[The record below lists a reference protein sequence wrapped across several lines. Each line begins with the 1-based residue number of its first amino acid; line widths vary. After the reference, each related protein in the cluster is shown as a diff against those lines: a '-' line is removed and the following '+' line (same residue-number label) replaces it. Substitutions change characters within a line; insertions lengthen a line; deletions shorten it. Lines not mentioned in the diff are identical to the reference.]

1 MKWDLFIMSSYGKN
15 PPLPIPK
22 PILISFLEERGGGIL
37 TRPGAMRQGRWVWAV
52 MGISHPWTL
61 VDPLVQHRSHS
72 EHLCGA
78 AFDPPSITTLP
89 SFGGKFLMQKRDGGN
104 RFVPWKSIW
113 SGWGEQC
120 WWWLVGEAPGC
131 FRGDDDKETAS
142 KTMVAKWN
150 LIWIVLNWWLRCEL
164 CLDWIKLSWSI
175 FQNAQFQ
182 AVPYEQHPLCI
193 SICRIL
199 RVYCK
204 PRLGDC
210 GELITSQIHWS
221 GWIVCLSTTCPVPTQ
236 SIFLCNNAF
245 VRFWSASNFLC
256 LIWFPLSIDIFILV
270 LGRRF
275 FGNSELEPCR
285 EVAWVVSGEHLPA

>member
-1 MKWDLFIMSSYGKN
+1 MAFFGVNSILQKFCQCKKNDKYQVWYLTLPLEIRYFTWHEVGSIHHEFIWQKSATTH
-15 PPLPIPK
+15 PQTHPHF
-22 PILISFLEERGGGIL
+22 FLGRKRGGGIL

-72 EHLCGA
+72 EHLPGA

-150 LIWIVLNWWLRCEL
+150 LIWIVLNRWLRCEL

-175 FQNAQFQ
+175 F
-182 AVPYEQHPLCI
+182 
-193 SICRIL
+193 
-199 RVYCK
+199 
-204 PRLGDC
+204 
-210 GELITSQIHWS
+210 
-221 GWIVCLSTTCPVPTQ
+221 
-236 SIFLCNNAF
+236 
-245 VRFWSASNFLC
+245 
-256 LIWFPLSIDIFILV
+256 
-270 LGRRF
+270 
-275 FGNSELEPCR
+275 
-285 EVAWVVSGEHLPA
+285 

>member
-22 PILISFLEERGGGIL
+22 PILISFLEEREAGAYWPGPGRCGRGDGYGQLWASAIPELWLIL
-37 TRPGAMRQGRWVWAV
+37 LYSIVHTVSNLR
-52 MGISHPWTL
+52 
-61 VDPLVQHRSHS
+61 
-72 EHLCGA
+72 GA

-150 LIWIVLNWWLRCEL
+150 LIWIVLNRWLRCEL

-175 FQNAQFQ
+175 F
-182 AVPYEQHPLCI
+182 
-193 SICRIL
+193 
-199 RVYCK
+199 
-204 PRLGDC
+204 
-210 GELITSQIHWS
+210 
-221 GWIVCLSTTCPVPTQ
+221 
-236 SIFLCNNAF
+236 
-245 VRFWSASNFLC
+245 
-256 LIWFPLSIDIFILV
+256 
-270 LGRRF
+270 
-275 FGNSELEPCR
+275 
-285 EVAWVVSGEHLPA
+285 

>member
-1 MKWDLFIMSSYGKN
+1 MSSYGKN

-72 EHLCGA
+72 EHLPGA

-150 LIWIVLNWWLRCEL
+150 LIWIVLNRWLRCEL

-182 AVPYEQHPLCI
+182 AVPYEQHPLCV

-221 GWIVCLSTTCPVPTQ
+221 GWIVCLSTPCPPNPSSSTTMP
-236 SIFLCNNAF
+236 FLI
-245 VRFWSASNFLC
+245 SLQ
-256 LIWFPLSIDIFILV
+256 LLV
-270 LGRRF
+270 LDVIASQNWHSYFRIRSEIF
-275 FGNSELEPCR
+275 WQFGARTLLRGC
-285 EVAWVVSGEHLPA
+285 VSSQRWTSPGIN